1 MPKFR
6 GRFHPAYEVSHHN
19 FRRVCNLAR
28 INWWVRGILD
38 AHLER
43 ARTTTVTK
51 LLQGGADVNVTDDR
65 GDTPLMYAAVGSEA
79 MMRRLIE
86 ASADVNAPTAFRP
99 LPSCGAATACPRIR
113 LLVEHG
119 ADVNV
124 RSKQGHTP
132 TKVAAHHAGNLEILK
147 LLLSKGASLKVA
159 PDEKGGTAL
168 ANAADVNDTANRVPH
183 ELTAVR
189 RFQAGEFYLRLSQGR
204 EIPIQDS
211 SHPQPFRDRLSP
223 AYFAEGDRSRRD
235 HRPVNRKHRL
245 HQLGLYG
252 CADPLRY
259 TPGQVQP

>member
-1 MPKFR
+1 M
-6 GRFHPAYEVSHHN
+6 
-19 FRRVCNLAR
+19 
-28 INWWVRGILD
+28 LD

-159 PDEKGGTAL
+159 PDEKGGMAL
-168 ANAADVNDTANRVPH
+168 ANAADVNDTANRVRH

-189 RFQAGEFYLRLSQGR
+189 QFQAGEFYLRLSQGR